1 MQDLESLK
9 SEIAAAVAA
18 AATPEALEEVRVGA
32 LGRKGRVTEL
42 MKGYMREAGAT
53 SFMTQMRIG
62 GLEHKKVMRSMELF
76 ARDVM
81 PELRKEEEKMAV
93 LV

>member
-32 LGRKGRVTEL
+32 LV
-42 MKGYMREAGAT
+42 
-53 SFMTQMRIG
+53 S
-62 GLEHKKVMRSMELF
+62 
-76 ARDVM
+76 
-81 PELRKEEEKMAV
+81 
-93 LV
+93 